1 MKCVHAKKKIS
12 QYVDD
17 ALRPDEKK
25 DFESHIRSCTS
36 CGEILEETRTIHRLF
51 ASARKFSAPYGFAG
65 RVLANVEEKEG
76 ARLRS
81 LRPRALFLRAAQVA
95 LALVVMTTGIISG
108 NLLLAENGDH
118 MGQRA
123 VRKTFSLDLFQAA
136 PPDSMGGIYATL
148 MRPSHER

>member
-1 MKCVHAKKKIS
+1 
-12 QYVDD
+12 
-17 ALRPDEKK
+17 
-25 DFESHIRSCTS
+25 
-36 CGEILEETRTIHRLF
+36 
-51 ASARKFSAPYGFAG
+51 
-65 RVLANVEEKEG
+65 
-76 ARLRS
+76 
-81 LRPRALFLRAAQVA
+81 
-95 LALVVMTTGIISG
+95 MTTGIISG